1 MNEAA
6 LGRFGD
12 KRRED
17 LGAVLLDAVESKRT
31 LCIHRLA
38 EDRNQTIR
46 FNNFLANPAVSTHE
60 MLVTAGRKTNQCAAG
75 RHVLA
80 IMDTT
85 DVLFPSQKAN
95 KRGFG
100 LGSDGEHPGLF
111 LHPVLGVD
119 AANGGIIGLVNCIVL
134 NRTEGRVSEAKTGA
148 KKKVKTHK
156 KRTADDKESRRWLQ
170 GSEMAGDCLTDADMI
185 TMVGDREGDIYHL
198 LANRPA
204 NVHLLVRSAQPR
216 ALTAGGLLPDY
227 CAALPEQARETI
239 DVPAK
244 GKQPARKATVAMR
257 YGPVSLKRPAN
268 SSDNGQPETV
278 SLWVVDVQEIDPPE
292 GVERVH
298 WRLLTTHTVTTLEQ
312 ARQIV
317 AWYRMRWTIEQVF
330 RSMKSD
336 CLRIEDLQMEDANC
350 FTKLAIVGLIAAIRS
365 MQLVMARDGSTS
377 QPITDAADPADMPAL
392 RALNTSLEGR
402 TEKLRN
408 PHDESLLAWYAW
420 IVARLGGGPAV
431 PPADTARQAPRPCIM
446 GCSDWTRSWPA
457 GAWRTVPRMYDSGRG
472 NTGGFFILC
481 PTIAI
486 KRCDIRSSYRKAES
500 IWCFPTYALGT
511 RRHAQPA
518 LRQRKAESCSAA
530 SPSSARRGCQTDR
543 GCRQAWSLSRARQ
556 AATAPRLS
564 ARIACQRGRGTA
576 LGEF

>member
-6 LGRFGD
+6 LGQFGD

-336 CLRIEDLQMEDANC
+336 CGRSGLSETSRFCPRRDAWCVIFPVWNFDAPQKRSAISEASFLAVSTDLAPNSQKIAN
-350 FTKLAIVGLIAAIRS
+350 G
-365 MQLVMARDGSTS
+365 
-377 QPITDAADPADMPAL
+377 
-392 RALNTSLEGR
+392 NTSL
-402 TEKLRN
+402 LR
-408 PHDESLLAWYAW
+408 
-420 IVARLGGGPAV
+420 
-431 PPADTARQAPRPCIM
+431 
-446 GCSDWTRSWPA
+446 
-457 GAWRTVPRMYDSGRG
+457 
-472 NTGGFFILC
+472 
-481 PTIAI
+481 
-486 KRCDIRSSYRKAES
+486 
-500 IWCFPTYALGT
+500 
-511 RRHAQPA
+511 
-518 LRQRKAESCSAA
+518 
-530 SPSSARRGCQTDR
+530 
-543 GCRQAWSLSRARQ
+543 
-556 AATAPRLS
+556 
-564 ARIACQRGRGTA
+564 
-576 LGEF
+576 

>member
-408 PHDESLLAWYAW
+408 RMMKVCSRGTRGSSPGW
-420 IVARLGGGPAV
+420 GGGPAV

-457 GAWRTVPRMYDSGRG
+457 GAWRTVPRNYDS
-472 NTGGFFILC
+472 
-481 PTIAI
+481 
-486 KRCDIRSSYRKAES
+486 
-500 IWCFPTYALGT
+500 W
-511 RRHAQPA
+511 
-518 LRQRKAESCSAA
+518 
-530 SPSSARRGCQTDR
+530 
-543 GCRQAWSLSRARQ
+543 
-556 AATAPRLS
+556 
-564 ARIACQRGRGTA
+564 GTA
-576 LGEF
+576 LSGRIGGICRYGDTKTGHR

>member
-95 KRGFG
+95 KQGFG

-134 NRTEGRVSEAKTGA
+134 NRTEGRVSEARTGA

-156 KRTADDKESRRWLQ
+156 KRPADDKESRRWLQ
-170 GSEMAGDCLTDADMI
+170 GSEMAGDCLTDAEMI
-185 TMVGDREGDIYHL
+185 TMVGDREGDIYRL

-204 NVHLLVRSAQPR
+204 NVHLLVRSA
-216 ALTAGGLLPDY
+216 LPQ
-227 CAALPEQARETI
+227 QARETI

-268 SSDNGQPETV
+268 SSDKGQPETV
-278 SLWVVDVQEIDPPE
+278 SLWVVNVHEIDPPE

-317 AWYRMRWTIEQVF
+317 AWYRMRWTIEQ
-330 RSMKSD
+330 
-336 CLRIEDLQMEDANC
+336 
-350 FTKLAIVGLIAAIRS
+350 
-365 MQLVMARDGSTS
+365 
-377 QPITDAADPADMPAL
+377 
-392 RALNTSLEGR
+392 
-402 TEKLRN
+402 
-408 PHDESLLAWYAW
+408 
-420 IVARLGGGPAV
+420 
-431 PPADTARQAPRPCIM
+431 
-446 GCSDWTRSWPA
+446 
-457 GAWRTVPRMYDSGRG
+457 
-472 NTGGFFILC
+472 
-481 PTIAI
+481 
-486 KRCDIRSSYRKAES
+486 
-500 IWCFPTYALGT
+500 
-511 RRHAQPA
+511 
-518 LRQRKAESCSAA
+518 
-530 SPSSARRGCQTDR
+530 
-543 GCRQAWSLSRARQ
+543 
-556 AATAPRLS
+556 
-564 ARIACQRGRGTA
+564 
-576 LGEF
+576 

>member
-12 KRRED
+12 KRRAD
-17 LGAVLLDAVESKRT
+17 LGAVLLNAVQSKRT

-60 MLVTAGRKTNQCAAG
+60 MLVTAGRKTNRRAAG

-85 DVLFPSQKAN
+85 DVLFPTQEAN

-100 LGSDGEHPGLF
+100 LGSDGKHPGLF

-119 AANGGIIGLVNCIVL
+119 AANGAVIGLVDCIVL
-134 NRTEGRVSEAKTGA
+134 NRTEGRVSAAKTRTQ
-148 KKKVKTHK
+148 KKVKTHK
-156 KRTADDKESRRWLQ
+156 KRVADDKESRRWLQ
-170 GSEMAGDCLTDADMI
+170 GTEMAGDCLTDADMI

-198 LANRPA
+198 LARRPA

-216 ALTAGGLLPDY
+216 TLATGGLLPDY
-227 CAALPEQARETI
+227 CAGLPEQARETI

-257 YGPVSLKRPAN
+257 FGPVTLKRPENAP
-268 SSDNGQPETV
+268 DKDQPGTV
-278 SLWVVDVQEIDPPE
+278 SLWVVDVREIDPPE
-292 GVERVH
+292 GVEPLH

-312 ARQIV
+312 ARLIV
-317 AWYRMRWTIEQVF
+317 AWYRMRWIIEQVF

-336 CLRIEDLQMEDANC
+336 CLRIEDSQLEDASG

-365 MQLVMARDGSTS
+365 MQLVMARDGTTK
-377 QPITDAADPADMPAL
+377 QPVTDAADPDDMPAL

-408 PHDESLLAWYAW
+408 PHDEHLLAWYAW
-420 IVARLGGGPAV
+420 IVARLGG
-431 PPADTARQAPRPCIM
+431 
-446 GCSDWTRSWPA
+446 W
-457 GAWRTVPRMYDSGRG
+457 SGRTTRG
-472 NTGGFFILC
+472 YRPPGPKTMHHGLLRLD
-481 PTIAI
+481 PTLAGW
-486 KRCDIRSSYRKAES
+486 RLANRSADVR
-500 IWCFPTYALGT
+500 
-511 RRHAQPA
+511 
-518 LRQRKAESCSAA
+518 LR
-530 SPSSARRGCQTDR
+530 
-543 GCRQAWSLSRARQ
+543 
-556 AATAPRLS
+556 
-564 ARIACQRGRGTA
+564 
-576 LGEF
+576 